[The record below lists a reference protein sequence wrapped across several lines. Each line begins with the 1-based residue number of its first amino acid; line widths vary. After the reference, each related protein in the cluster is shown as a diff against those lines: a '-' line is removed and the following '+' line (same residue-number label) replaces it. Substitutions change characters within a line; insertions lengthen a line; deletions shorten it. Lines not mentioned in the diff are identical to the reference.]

1 MSETTD
7 RWDATIEAFARKEIG
22 AMPST
27 IIHYMQ
33 MVYRDLFGVAVPYCS
48 CSSRFRD
55 AAIKIVAEWNK
66 KKKKRT
72 KKADD
77 EDKG

>member
-1 MSETTD
+1 MSETTQ
-7 RWDATIEAFARKEIG
+7 RWNATIEAFARNEIG
-22 AMPST
+22 AMPAT
-27 IIHYMQ
+27 IVNYMR
-33 MVYRDLFGVAVPYCS
+33 MVYRDLFGEPVPFCACS
-48 CSSRFRD
+48 LRFRD

-77 EDKG
+77 EDKD

>member
-1 MSETTD
+1 MSETTAQ
-7 RWDATIEAFARKEIG
+7 WNATIEAYARNEIG

-27 IIHYMQ
+27 IVHYMK

-66 KKKKRT
+66 IKKRT
-72 KKADD
+72 KK
-77 EDKG
+77 ENYENQS

>member
-1 MSETTD
+1 MSETTEK
-7 RWDATIEAFARKEIG
+7 WNATIEAFARNEIG

-27 IIHYMQ
+27 IVHYMK
-33 MVYRDLFGVAVPYCS
+33 MVYRDLFGVNVPYCQ

-72 KKADD
+72 KKEAD
-77 EDKG
+77 ENQS